1 MRNPLTS
8 CRLRRDRRRRS
19 CLPSSTSS
27 EVELHLCGIRRQL
40 STGRHRSITQGAL
53 RGIHETRRFCHQG
66 SSGRKGWFKIWEE
79 SYDSNTSQWCTEK
92 LTENNGVL
100 SVKIPGYLAGGY
112 YLVRPELLTLHQA
125 DKSPPNPQFYVG
137 CAQIFL
143 NSTANMVPQD
153 TVKIPGYVN
162 ITDQS
167 VLFNIYTP
175 EWPYITPGP
184 EVYKAGSSSSILAKP
199 IGKQTEG
206 LLPNNAILENANWW
220 AVELDS
226 YSDEAGCDNVSNWG
240 SWRAAD
246 FAYHR

>member
-1 MRNPLTS
+1 
-8 CRLRRDRRRRS
+8 
-19 CLPSSTSS
+19 
-27 EVELHLCGIRRQL
+27 
-40 STGRHRSITQGAL
+40 
-53 RGIHETRRFCHQG
+53 
-66 SSGRKGWFKIWEE
+66 
-79 SYDSNTSQWCTEK
+79 
-92 LTENNGVL
+92 
-100 SVKIPGYLAGGY
+100 
-112 YLVRPELLTLHQA
+112 
-125 DKSPPNPQFYVG
+125 
-137 CAQIFL
+137 
-143 NSTANMVPQD
+143 MVPQD